1 MATRTRQTLAD
12 FEQEFRET
20 AWEERA
26 RRRARLR
33 AVEHRQERRELDR
46 VHRHGTL
53 RFLALFLLLTA
64 VAVAVT
70 IAMFETLYV
79 VLG

>member
-1 MATRTRQTLAD
+1 MATRTRQSLD
-12 FEQEFRET
+12 DIERQFVET

-33 AVEHRQERRELDR
+33 AVEQRQEQREIER

-53 RFLALFLLLTA
+53 RFVALFLLLTA
-64 VAVAVT
+64 VAVGVT
-70 IAMFETLYV
+70 IAMFETLFI